1 MGQPLT
7 ADRFSA
13 GDDVFSAD
21 GEKIGTVAAV
31 HMDHLLV
38 EKGLLFVT
46 DYHVPLSAVARYDE
60 VTGDIHLRVTKD
72 AALSSGWDADPGDDE
87 TALANSDTVLTG
99 AAAMPDTGNVI
110 AELDE
115 DDQPFE
121 PDELKTD

>member
-1 MGQPLT
+1 MNQPLT

-13 GDDVFSAD
+13 GDDVYSSD

-46 DYHVPLSAVARYDE
+46 DYHVPLSAVARYDDE
-60 VTGDIHLRVTKD
+60 TGDIHLGLTKD
-72 AALSSGWDADPGDDE
+72 EALSSGWDDLPADDE
-87 TALANSDTVLTG
+87 TALASSETVLTG
-99 AAAMPDTGNVI
+99 AASMPDTGNVI

-115 DDQPFE
+115 DDDPFE
-121 PDELKTD
+121 PEELAPA

>member
-1 MGQPLT
+1 MNQPLT

-60 VTGDIHLRVTKD
+60 EAGDIHLGVTKEE
-72 AALSSGWDADPGDDE
+72 ALSSGWDAFPADDE
-87 TALANSDTVLTG
+87 SALATSDTVLTG
-99 AAAMPDTGNVI
+99 AASMPDTGNVI
-110 AELDE
+110 AELNE
-115 DDQPFE
+115 DDEPFE
-121 PDELKTD
+121 PDELAPA